1 MSIATLRREAWRG
14 ARLFSLPLPLR
25 RVGVRIRPVD
35 RRARLIG
42 ALACACLL
50 LGNASAASSGAPD
63 FGWLKGD
70 PGQILRLLGM
80 TFVSSEA
87 SSNEIVLR
95 AERAQLYPDH
105 DVADLEVVAV
115 EVAPGDG
122 RVGFE
127 MRCDNGR
134 LNLASQDFVAEGHVV
149 GTIEG
154 GRQFEAQWVAYNE
167 ADGLLYTDEPVL
179 ITDQNGRYR
188 GGGFRYFLH
197 QHRFRLMGGA
207 SIIQEP

>member
-1 MSIATLRREAWRG
+1 MLRCEAWRG
-14 ARLFSLPLPLR
+14 VRLASLWR
-25 RVGVRIRPVD
+25 RCAGVRIGPVD
-35 RRARLIG
+35 LRGRLLG
-42 ALACACLL
+42 ALACVCLL
-50 LGNASAASSGAPD
+50 LGNASAARCAAPD
-63 FGWLKGD
+63 LGWLDGD
-70 PGQILRLLGM
+70 PGQILRLVGM
-80 TFVSSEA
+80 TFASSEG

-105 DVADLEVVAV
+105 DVADLEVVVV

-127 MRCDNGR
+127 MRCDRGR
-134 LNLASQDFVAEGHVV
+134 LNLSSQDFVAEGHVV

-188 GGGFRYFLH
+188 GGGFRYYVE

-207 SIIQEP
+207 SIIQDP